1 MLSWKPCDVIFIDKS
16 FFLGAKH
23 LYIPFS
29 TILSPCPKE
38 SAENQWKK
46 PVWGSLWQLCQL
58 FATIATTFVSTTMLC
73 DCSHVAY
80 LLQST
85 FVNYFVRHFYKS
97 KVYTMVTLR
106 QSSSTNH
113 FVREWAAVKPVKCL
127 LGNLV
132 IRRTCISYRQGYG
145 SGWVLPGSGSDI
157 REKKQD
163 PDPTLC

>member
-1 MLSWKPCDVIFIDKS
+1 MWYLSIS
-16 FFLGAKH
+16 LFFWVQNTSIYH
-23 LYIPFS
+23 FP
-29 TILSPCPKE
+29 ILSPCPKE

-73 DCSHVAY
+73 ACSHVAY

-127 LGNLV
+127 LGNRV
-132 IRRTCISYRQGYG
+132 FRRTCIIYRQGYG
-145 SGWVLPGSGSDI
+145 SGWVLPGSGSDLRI
-157 REKKQD
+157 K
-163 PDPTLC
+163 CWW